1 MVSSP
6 IFTSQNLKYAPTQPK
21 TPVNHLAADYMR
33 ALKWPIIAWV
43 IVDIIFLAITF
54 VHGVMNMLTPAG
66 LSPLF
71 IAFGAWAG
79 YKIVEFKGKFPDVIA
94 AGVIVGVVCGVLG
107 VILLLAHGMTGM
119 GDLTAEFTFDA
130 AMNLV
135 GAIVG
140 GGYALTK

>member
-1 MVSSP
+1 
-6 IFTSQNLKYAPTQPK
+6 
-21 TPVNHLAADYMR
+21 MR

-54 VHGVMNMLTPAG
+54 VHGVMDMLTPAG

-107 VILLLAHGMTGM
+107 VVLLLAHGMTGM

-130 AMNLV
+130 AMILV